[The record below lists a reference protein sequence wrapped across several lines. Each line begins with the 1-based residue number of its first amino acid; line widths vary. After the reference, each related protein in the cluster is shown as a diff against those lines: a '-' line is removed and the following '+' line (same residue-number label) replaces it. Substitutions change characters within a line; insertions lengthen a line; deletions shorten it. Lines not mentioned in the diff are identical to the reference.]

1 MGLEPITSRVR
12 TERTAARAPGPHGQH
27 GGHDRI
33 RTGDLERDK
42 LAGTAGLPYVS
53 TTQISG
59 GLGCWPRRARLMRPC
74 CALARPRHI
83 VTLRTSR
90 EGKNSGW
97 CCLGTYEMREPHPSS
112 VSSNDWVYRP
122 NFRSCAAA

>member
-1 MGLEPITSRVR
+1 MGLELITSRVR

-53 TTQISG
+53 TTQLVAGSG
-59 GLGCWPRRARLMRPC
+59 ADPDVLGL
-74 CALARPRHI
+74 
-83 VTLRTSR
+83 
-90 EGKNSGW
+90 
-97 CCLGTYEMREPHPSS
+97 
-112 VSSNDWVYRP
+112 
-122 NFRSCAAA
+122 

>member
-1 MGLEPITSRVR
+1 MGLEPTTSRVR
-12 TERTAARAPGPHGQH
+12 TERTAARAPGPHVQN

-53 TTQISG
+53 TTQLG
-59 GLGCWPRRARLMRPC
+59 CGLGCWPRRARLMRPC

-83 VTLRTSR
+83 VTLRTSGR
-90 EGKNSGW
+90 GKLRLV
-97 CCLGTYEMREPHPSS
+97 CLGTYEMREPRPSS

-122 NFRSCAAA
+122 NLRFCAAA

>member
-42 LAGTAGLPYVS
+42 LARTAGLPYVS

-83 VTLRTSR
+83 VTLRTSGR
-90 EGKNSGW
+90 GKTPVW

-122 NFRSCAAA
+122 NFRFCAAA

>member
-12 TERTAARAPGPHGQH
+12 TERTAARAPGPHVQN

-74 CALARPRHI
+74 
-83 VTLRTSR
+83 LRTGAPATHRDAENVR
-90 EGKNSGW
+90 EGKNSG
-97 CCLGTYEMREPHPSS
+97 LVLLRNLRDARASPLQ
-112 VSSNDWVYRP
+112 R
-122 NFRSCAAA
+122 

>member
-1 MGLEPITSRVR
+1 MGLEPITSWVR
-12 TERTAARAPGPHGQH
+12 TERTAARSPDPHVQN

-53 TTQISG
+53 TTQLG
-59 GLGCWPRRARLMRPC
+59 GGGARCAPTARLYE
-74 CALARPRHI
+74 AA
-83 VTLRTSR
+83 LRTRAPATDRDAENFR

-97 CCLGTYEMREPHPSS
+97 CAWELTR
-112 VSSNDWVYRP
+112 
-122 NFRSCAAA
+122 CASLAPPALVRMI

>member
-1 MGLEPITSRVR
+1 MGLEPTTSRVR

-59 GLGCWPRRARLMRPC
+59 GLGCWPRRARLIRPC

-83 VTLRTSR
+83 VTLRTSGR
-90 EGKNSGW
+90 GKTPVG
-97 CCLGTYEMREPHPSS
+97 
-112 VSSNDWVYRP
+112 V
-122 NFRSCAAA
+122 A

>member
-12 TERTAARAPGPHGQH
+12 TERTAARSPRPHGQH
-27 GGHDRI
+27 GGNARI

-74 CALARPRHI
+74 CALARPRATH
-83 VTLRTSR
+83 RDAENFR
-90 EGKNSGW
+90 EGKNSG
-97 CCLGTYEMREPHPSS
+97 LVLLRNLRDARASPLQ
-112 VSSNDWVYRP
+112 R
-122 NFRSCAAA
+122 